1 MKRDLYNKLLI
12 WKQSASRKPLILN
25 GARQVGKTWLLKE
38 FGKNE
43 YKSTALISL
52 DRDESAKKLFDST
65 TDTNAIVRGLSS
77 LSGVDIKE
85 KETLLIIDEIQ
96 ECPNALT
103 ALKFF
108 AEDLPNIHIA
118 VAGSLL
124 GVSLHQGN
132 SYPVGKVDELR
143 LYPMTFSEF
152 LEAMGKEKMVQL
164 LKEGDWNLIN
174 ALSDT
179 FVDLLRQYY
188 FVGGMPAAVSA
199 YVSSNELITVRKIQQ
214 QILRDYERD
223 FSKYAPSVQVPRIKM
238 VWNSIVS
245 QLAKENRKFIYN
257 ALKKG
262 ARAKDFELA
271 IEWLIDAG
279 LVSKVCLTR
288 SVQMPLKFYEDID
301 CFKLFIL
308 DIGLLGAMVQTPA
321 SAILV
326 GDNIFKEY
334 KGAFTEEFVFSQLCT
349 TEIPIYYHSV
359 ENSRIE
365 LDFVIQVGTAVY
377 PVEVKAEENVKA
389 KSMRQFI
396 SNHPNLKGLRI
407 SMKPHIDQGWLEN
420 IPLFAIGEEIERR
433 NQNGL

>member
-164 LKEGDWNLIN
+164 LKL
-174 ALSDT
+174 
-179 FVDLLRQYY
+179 
-188 FVGGMPAAVSA
+188 
-199 YVSSNELITVRKIQQ
+199 
-214 QILRDYERD
+214 
-223 FSKYAPSVQVPRIKM
+223 
-238 VWNSIVS
+238 
-245 QLAKENRKFIYN
+245 
-257 ALKKG
+257 
-262 ARAKDFELA
+262 
-271 IEWLIDAG
+271 
-279 LVSKVCLTR
+279 
-288 SVQMPLKFYEDID
+288 
-301 CFKLFIL
+301 
-308 DIGLLGAMVQTPA
+308 
-321 SAILV
+321 
-326 GDNIFKEY
+326 
-334 KGAFTEEFVFSQLCT
+334 
-349 TEIPIYYHSV
+349 
-359 ENSRIE
+359 
-365 LDFVIQVGTAVY
+365 
-377 PVEVKAEENVKA
+377 
-389 KSMRQFI
+389 
-396 SNHPNLKGLRI
+396 
-407 SMKPHIDQGWLEN
+407 MKN
-420 IPLFAIGEEIERR
+420 
-433 NQNGL
+433 